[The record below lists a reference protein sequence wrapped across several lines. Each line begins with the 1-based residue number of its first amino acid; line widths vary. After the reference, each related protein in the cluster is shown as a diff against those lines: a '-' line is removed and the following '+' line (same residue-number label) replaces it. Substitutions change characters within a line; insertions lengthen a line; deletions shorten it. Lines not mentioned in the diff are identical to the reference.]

1 MNAPRNDKD
10 RFLYPYAIVIIVM
23 VKDYENLQHKDIG
36 ILPSLQEKGKE
47 ANTYQCMNA
56 LSPSKRL
63 SLLHRW

>member
-47 ANTYQCMNA
+47 VNNKQCMNT
-56 LSPSKRL
+56 
-63 SLLHRW
+63 LLP